1 MDKNKLD
8 IEKLLYE
15 QLPKIEEK
23 MLDRLPGND
32 EIDYKFS
39 QEFESKMNVL
49 IKNIE
54 KSKKKNFYK
63 YLKRIII
70 VCIVLL
76 AGIFTITTIKTEAF
90 PENLMRIMKK
100 IYKEFTDYNF
110 INPNQD
116 KETFSFTYKEPEY
129 IPSAYKE
136 VERVKEN
143 DYLFI
148 SYKDNS
154 DNYIIYQTMPID
166 RSTISL
172 DTEDVIVENIKFDNH
187 YAQYVEKENT
197 QQLLWNDKNNIYMLS
212 KEVSTKQIKK
222 KDKKEFIKIAENI
235 K

>member
-39 QEFESKMNVL
+39 QEFESKMNML

-76 AGIFTITTIKTEAF
+76 AGIFTITTIKTKLF
-90 PENLMRIMKK
+90 QK
-100 IYKEFTDYNF
+100 I
-110 INPNQD
+110 
-116 KETFSFTYKEPEY
+116 
-129 IPSAYKE
+129 
-136 VERVKEN
+136 
-143 DYLFI
+143 
-148 SYKDNS
+148 
-154 DNYIIYQTMPID
+154 
-166 RSTISL
+166 
-172 DTEDVIVENIKFDNH
+172 
-187 YAQYVEKENT
+187 
-197 QQLLWNDKNNIYMLS
+197 
-212 KEVSTKQIKK
+212 
-222 KDKKEFIKIAENI
+222 
-235 K
+235 

>member
-136 VERVKEN
+136 VERVKKN

-222 KDKKEFIKIAENI
+222 KDKKDFIKIAENI

>member
-76 AGIFTITTIKTEAF
+76 AD
-90 PENLMRIMKK
+90 
-100 IYKEFTDYNF
+100 IYYN
-110 INPNQD
+110 
-116 KETFSFTYKEPEY
+116 Y
-129 IPSAYKE
+129 
-136 VERVKEN
+136 
-143 DYLFI
+143 
-148 SYKDNS
+148 YKD
-154 DNYIIYQTMPID
+154 
-166 RSTISL
+166 RSFSRKFN
-172 DTEDVIVENIKFDNH
+172 ENN
-187 YAQYVEKENT
+187 EK
-197 QQLLWNDKNNIYMLS
+197 NI
-212 KEVSTKQIKK
+212 
-222 KDKKEFIKIAENI
+222 
-235 K
+235 

>member
-39 QEFESKMNVL
+39 QEFESKMNML

-187 YAQYVEKENT
+187 YAQYVEKGNK